1 MLGSALNV
9 LTVGI
14 WTEHGEGGRVSHG
27 GQKTKVC
34 LVTERAENGDIFM
47 CPQNHLP
54 SAKCT
59 TGLYV
64 PVCVADKWSHVTVL
78 VRECGQK

>member
-1 MLGSALNV
+1 MGVRRLKYV
-9 LTVGI
+9 
-14 WTEHGEGGRVSHG
+14 
-27 GQKTKVC
+27 